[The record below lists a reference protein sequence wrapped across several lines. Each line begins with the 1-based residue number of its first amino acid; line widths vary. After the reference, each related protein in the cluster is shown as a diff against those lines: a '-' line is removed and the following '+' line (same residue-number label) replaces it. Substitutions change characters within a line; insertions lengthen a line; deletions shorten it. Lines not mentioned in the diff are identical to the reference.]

1 MVKARDEWI
10 LASCHLQEMALW
22 RQPEILSFWLFL
34 SLKQGML
41 ERREGERREGER
53 RRRRGFL
60 HPLEEQ
66 LCWLGT
72 VLLPRNVK
80 IPREE
85 DPT

>member
-34 SLKQGML
+34 SLKQWML
-41 ERREGERREGER
+41 ERREGER

-80 IPREE
+80 TPREE

>member
-1 MVKARDEWI
+1 MVKARDEWM

-22 RQPEILSFWLFL
+22 RQPEILSFGLFL
-34 SLKQGML
+34 SLKQWML
-41 ERREGERREGER
+41 ERREGER

-60 HPLEEQ
+60 HPRGEQ